1 MRLVRATGKTQTFY
15 RQNSCLISLL
25 IELQLLGPI
34 KRTDCT
40 NSLVTTT
47 LDAPTMKLAGFLLL
61 LSGWAIVLV
70 ALMLLPAVYTQVVF
84 VLAGLGVE
92 VLGLTLVVRSHL
104 RPRVE

>member
-1 MRLVRATGKTQTFY
+1 
-15 RQNSCLISLL
+15 
-25 IELQLLGPI
+25 
-34 KRTDCT
+34 
-40 NSLVTTT
+40 
-47 LDAPTMKLAGFLLL
+47 MKLAGFLLL

-70 ALMLLPAVYTQVVF
+70 ALMLLPAVYTQAVF